1 MNLYRSLLLSVIVL
15 GAIACGN
22 EKKKDRKRSKNRK
35 HRKQRNRNHKYEKTC
50 PHAGR
55 NHADPERKWL
65 PDIYYGSKK
74 MREKDEDSNCR

>member
-1 MNLYRSLLLSVIVL
+1 MSGSGQTETGKNNAEKESA
-15 GAIACGN
+15 GKTGN
-22 EKKKDRKRSKNRK
+22 ARKTESTESSGIGIINM
-35 HRKQRNRNHKYEKTC
+35 EKTC